1 MVSMRDLEDDLFVTE
16 VELRGKKVELW
27 PLTFDDLMYI
37 MRKFPVVGQAL
48 DAKALTPEIIANLPE
63 ATAVIA
69 EAIACAS
76 RDKDEKSLR
85 GDEKTIKRGMRL
97 NALEQLAF
105 SQTLLD
111 ISLPGGP
118 RPFVEKLN
126 ALWAWLG
133 VNNAATQQNQ
143 DKPSENNSQPSIS
156 AELVGTPRPMRKRR
170 PPVDSPLSTPSPQP
184 NITAV
189 LPTTPVPPG

>member
-1 MVSMRDLEDDLFVTE
+1 MVSIRDLDDEQFITKVQ
-16 VELRGKKVELW
+16 LRGKEIELW
-27 PLTFDDLMYI
+27 PLTFDDLLYI

-48 DAKALTPEIIANLPE
+48 DAQVLTPEIIANLPE

-85 GDEKTIKRGMRL
+85 GDETIIKRCMRF
-97 NALEQLAF
+97 NALEQMSF

-118 RPFVEKLN
+118 RPFMAKLN
-126 ALWAWLG
+126 ALWSWLG
-133 VNNAATQQNQ
+133 DNSAANQQADTQ
-143 DKPSENNSQPSIS
+143 SESSSQPSMS
-156 AELVGTPRPMRKRR
+156 AELVGTPRPMRKR
-170 PPVDSPLSTPSPQP
+170 PPRAGSPSSTPSPQP
-184 NITAV
+184 S
-189 LPTTPVPPG
+189 TTVVSQTSPVPPG